1 MSHGVER
8 RVADEAALL
17 AFNQAGLLDS
27 IAGTSA
33 LRPSCDV

>member
-1 MSHGVER
+1 MSDGVER
-8 RVADEAALL
+8 RVAVEAAPL
-17 AFNQAGLLDS
+17 AFARPALLDS